1 MGKINAV
8 VWDCDGTL
16 LDTEALFAKAWQLVM
31 KDYDVEISNER
42 MITYTGMDDK
52 IVHADLSREA
62 NLPNF
67 ETTMD
72 MLHNAIDEKLSDKD
86 LVFED
91 VLKCLEYLSKNNI
104 KQGCASASPE
114 KRLIEKLTKSDL
126 IGYFES
132 IYGGDMVENNKP
144 SPEIYL
150 ATFKDLDVIP
160 EEVLVIEDSP
170 YGIESG
176 KRSGAQVLAIDRGMF
191 SEQQLSS
198 ADYKLDSLDGELFK
212 SIVST

>member
-1 MGKINAV
+1 
-8 VWDCDGTL
+8 
-16 LDTEALFAKAWQLVM
+16 
-31 KDYDVEISNER
+31 
-42 MITYTGMDDK
+42 
-52 IVHADLSREA
+52 
-62 NLPNF
+62 
-67 ETTMD
+67 
-72 MLHNAIDEKLSDKD
+72 
-86 LVFED
+86 
-91 VLKCLEYLSKNNI
+91 
-104 KQGCASASPE
+104 
-114 KRLIEKLTKSDL
+114 
-126 IGYFES
+126 
-132 IYGGDMVENNKP
+132 MVENNKP